1 MMAEGRRSRRLCKCK
16 RGWGFDIGG
25 GGNPMMGAWWEDMM
39 SRCTIGV
46 NWLAWWFVVHDRI
59 GSKMWASE
67 VRGSIGVWYL
77 GWSSIGL
84 I

>member
-1 MMAEGRRSRRLCKCK
+1 
-16 RGWGFDIGG
+16 
-25 GGNPMMGAWWEDMM
+25 MMGAWWEDMM